1 MADQKVSKTVA
12 LPRALTVRQLAD
24 LLGVSPIGLIKQLMR
39 QGVMAGLN
47 QVIDYESAASAA
59 RSFGYEARLKLPERE
74 TVERPIPKGEI
85 AAQKPRPPV
94 ITILGHVD
102 HGKTS
107 LLDYIRQSNLTAAE
121 PGAITQHIGAYQVE
135 FQGHKLT
142 FIDTPGHEAFTALR
156 ARGAKVTDV
165 AVLVVA
171 ADDGVMP
178 QTLEAIDHARA
189 AGVPLV
195 VAINKI
201 DKANADPEKAKRQ
214 LAEKGVVVE
223 EWGGDIVC
231 IAVSAKT
238 GQGIPDLL
246 DSLLLVAEMAEL
258 KADPEAVAKGAVIES
273 RLDPSRGPLATVI
286 VQDGTLRVGDVVV
299 VGNTC
304 WGKVR
309 AMFDENGKRL
319 EEAGPSTPAEILGLV
334 SIPQAGD
341 PFAVVS
347 SEKEAK
353 ALVGE
358 KLRGQE
364 ELRAKV
370 TTLSDFSSQIRVGE
384 ATGLTIVLKADTQ
397 GSVEAIRGSLEQL
410 ELGNVRVRVIHAGIG
425 SITENDVMLA
435 LASQAIIIGFNARI
449 EPGAKKLAEQ
459 EGVEVRHYQVIYE
472 LLDDIQKA
480 LAGLLKP
487 SYVEVVEGH
496 AEVRAVFQLRQGK
509 VAGVYVLDGK
519 AARGTQAKVIRQGEV
534 IHDSVVS
541 SLRHFRE
548 NVAEM
553 PAGSECGVGLEGFSD
568 FQVGDLIEFYRKEK
582 R

>member
-1 MADQKVSKTVA
+1 MSNQKVSKIVM

-47 QVIDYESAASAA
+47 QVIDYEAAASAA
-59 RSFGYEARLKLPERE
+59 KAYGYEPQLKLPERE
-74 TVERPIPKGEI
+74 TAERPLPKEGA

-107 LLDYIRQSNLTAAE
+107 LLDYIRKSNIVASE

-135 FQGHKLT
+135 FQGQKLT

-156 ARGAKVTDV
+156 ARGAKVTDI

-178 QTLEAIDHARA
+178 QTIEAINHARA
-189 AGVPLV
+189 ADVPLV

-201 DKANADPEKAKRQ
+201 DKADADPEKAKRQ
-214 LAEKGVVVE
+214 LAENGVVVE
-223 EWGGDIVC
+223 EWGGDTVC
-231 IAVSAKT
+231 VAISAKT

-246 DSLLLVAEMAEL
+246 ESLLLVAEMAEL
-258 KADPEAVAKGAVIES
+258 KANPDAPARGVVIES
-273 RLDPSRGPLATVI
+273 RLDPNRGPLATVI

-299 VGNTC
+299 VGDTC

-309 AMFDENGKRL
+309 AMFDESGKRL
-319 EEAGPSTPAEILGLV
+319 KEAGPSTPVELLGLV

-341 PFAVVS
+341 PFNTVP

-353 ALVGE
+353 ALVE
-358 KLRGQE
+358 KRLREQE
-364 ELRAKV
+364 LLRTRTA
-370 TTLSDFSSQIRVGE
+370 TLSEVSAQVRTGE
-384 ATGLTIVLKADTQ
+384 AKGLNLILKADAQ
-397 GSVEAIRGSLEQL
+397 GSVEAIRDSLEQL
-410 ELGNVRVRVIHAGIG
+410 EVGDIRVRIIHAGIG
-425 SITENDVMLA
+425 GITENDVMLA
-435 LASQAIIIGFNARI
+435 LASQAVIIGFNTRV

-459 EGVEVRHYQVIYE
+459 EGVEIRRYRVIYE
-472 LLDDIQKA
+472 LLDDVQKA
-480 LAGLLKP
+480 LSGLLEP
-487 SYVEVVEGH
+487 TYVEVVEGR
-496 AEVRAVFQLRQGK
+496 AEVRAVFPIRGGK
-509 VAGVYVLDGK
+509 VAGVYVLEGK
-519 AARGTQAKVIRQGEV
+519 AVRGAQARVIRRGEV

-541 SLRHFRE
+541 SLKHFKD
-548 NVAEM
+548 NVPEM
-553 PAGSECGVGLEGFSD
+553 PAGSECGVGLEGFSE
-568 FQVGDLIEFYRKEK
+568 FQVGDIIEFYRKERK
-582 R
+582 

>member
-1 MADQKVSKTVA
+1 MSNQKVSKTVM

-47 QVIDYESAASAA
+47 QVIDYEAAASAA
-59 RSFGYEARLKLPERE
+59 KAYGYEPQLKLPERE
-74 TVERPIPKGEI
+74 TAERPLPKEGA

-107 LLDYIRQSNLTAAE
+107 LLDYIRKSNIVASE

-135 FQGHKLT
+135 FQGQKLT

-156 ARGAKVTDV
+156 ARGAKVTDI

-178 QTLEAIDHARA
+178 QTIEAINHARA
-189 AGVPLV
+189 ADVPLV

-201 DKANADPEKAKRQ
+201 DKADADPEKAKRQ
-214 LAEKGVVVE
+214 LAENGVVVE
-223 EWGGDIVC
+223 EWGGDTVC
-231 IAVSAKT
+231 VAVSAKT

-246 DSLLLVAEMAEL
+246 ESLLLVAEIAEL
-258 KADPEAVAKGAVIES
+258 KANPDAPARGVVIES
-273 RLDPSRGPLATVI
+273 RLDPNRGPLATVI

-299 VGNTC
+299 VGDTC

-319 EEAGPSTPAEILGLV
+319 KEAGPSTPVELLGLI

-341 PFAVVS
+341 PFNTVS

-353 ALVGE
+353 ALVE
-358 KLRGQE
+358 KRLREQE
-364 ELRAKV
+364 LLRTRTA
-370 TTLSDFSSQIRVGE
+370 TLSEVSAQVRTGE
-384 ATGLTIVLKADTQ
+384 AKGLNLILKADAQ
-397 GSVEAIRGSLEQL
+397 GSVEAIRDSLEQL
-410 ELGNVRVRVIHAGIG
+410 EVGDIRVRIIHAGIG
-425 SITENDVMLA
+425 GITENDVMLA
-435 LASQAIIIGFNARI
+435 LASQAVIIGFNTRV
-449 EPGAKKLAEQ
+449 EPGARKLAEQ
-459 EGVEVRHYQVIYE
+459 EGVEIRRYRVIYE
-472 LLDDIQKA
+472 LLDDVQKA
-480 LAGLLKP
+480 LSGLLEP
-487 SYVEVVEGH
+487 TYVEVVEGQ
-496 AEVRAVFQLRQGK
+496 AEVRAVFPIRGGK
-509 VAGVYVLDGK
+509 VAGVYVLEGK
-519 AARGTQAKVIRQGEV
+519 AIRGAQARVIRRGEV

-541 SLRHFRE
+541 SLKHFKD
-548 NVAEM
+548 NVPEM
-553 PAGSECGVGLEGFSD
+553 SAGSECGVGLEGFSE
-568 FQVGDLIEFYRKEK
+568 FQVGDIIEFYRKERK
-582 R
+582 